1 MSTIAMKQTKN
12 TVSATFLPHK
22 AYLSAHELAAA
33 YNGTIG
39 KTEKGFFKADFDS
52 AKTAKQ
58 FKLDWETAY
67 NANRKV
73 EADTPAPASKPA
85 QKPKASK
92 GNKASSSKKTT
103 KGKGKA
109 KGNSFDFGKVKG
121 KTNKEKNKALHAMLV
136 GMGIAD
142 SRTPEYMSVWNARP
156 WAK

>member
-1 MSTIAMKQTKN
+1 MSIIAMNQSKK
-12 TVSATFLPHK
+12 TVSATFLPYK
-22 AYLSAHELAAA
+22 AYKHACELATA
-33 YNGTIG
+33 YDGTIG
-39 KTEKGFFKADFDS
+39 KTADGFFKADFNS
-52 AKTAKQ
+52 AKIAKQ
-58 FKLDWETAY
+58 FLTDWETAY

-73 EADTPAPASKPA
+73 EADTPA

-92 GNKASSSKKTT
+92 GNKASSTKKTT
-103 KGKGKA
+103 KGKG
-109 KGNSFDFGKVKG
+109 NSFNFEKVKG

>member
-1 MSTIAMKQTKN
+1 MSIIAMKQSKK
-12 TVSATFLPHK
+12 TVSATFLPYK
-22 AYLSAHELAAA
+22 AYKHAHELATA
-33 YNGTIG
+33 YDGTID
-39 KTEKGFFKADFDS
+39 KTADGFFKATFKS
-52 AKTAKQ
+52 AKIAEQ
-58 FKLDWETAY
+58 FLTDWTTAY

-92 GNKASSSKKTT
+92 GNKASSTKKTT
-103 KGKGKA
+103 KGKG
-109 KGNSFDFGKVKG
+109 NSFNFEKVKG